1 MFMIDVTKVRPLEP
15 RRLELEFADGLQAVV
30 DLDQVISQYQG
41 VFLPLLNADYFRQVT
56 LNQEL
61 GTVVWPNGADI
72 CPDVLYSFASR
83 RPIMVKGRRV

>member
-61 GTVVWPNGADI
+61 GTVVWPNGADL

-83 RPIMVKGRRV
+83 KPIMVKGRRV

>member
-83 RPIMVKGRRV
+83 RPIVVKGRRA

>member
-56 LNQEL
+56 LNL
-61 GTVVWPNGADI
+61 TPNT
-72 CPDVLYSFASR
+72 
-83 RPIMVKGRRV
+83 